1 MNKKTYLNMNGLFL
15 CFFIIL
21 VLTVSAIISL
31 AQEQDNTW
39 AKIYESSTDNVK
51 TYDKAT
57 SIIKASDENYL
68 IAGFTKLNL
77 EKKIISNLAIL
88 KIDTYGN
95 IIWSTKTIEKVGRLI
110 LPGFKAEIIALKNGG
125 YAAVYAQFLIRLDD
139 NGNILWIKK
148 FGTNKTE
155 QSLEF
160 TSIQELDDSGF
171 ITCGSTYSPDEYK
184 TLVMKLNK
192 FGNIIWS
199 NSYFGFIS
207 EYARIR
213 KLDDG
218 GFILGNAIS
227 GLHFPN
233 IIGHVTQ
240 LTKLDAEGNVE
251 WQKLYDPTH
260 GAYSTNRGFSTF
272 CLTKNKEIITTIPDA
287 VGGRYRGCLILKLSP
302 EGDFIWSKLLTH
314 PVANPITIKDIRCLE
329 NGDLILVGEA
339 DQNINPGGGG
349 EVHNL
354 NTFALKMDQNG
365 NIFWLKTL
373 GKSPK
378 MLDRDR
384 NQDEYALSVEVS
396 DRGEILY
403 VGTCSSFS
411 SIPDAY
417 NFIAVKMNLDGEVS
431 NGGYYLRNVDLNDKR
446 RIEITSPSELDVKEF
461 RNESKEI
468 KNMNVYDMTDF
479 DFTQGTFSE
488 KNLPKPELK
497 LALSDRGRTLTS
509 NLPIFV
515 KEDEVDNSE
524 IDSDGD
530 GIVQEWEDMA
540 MDYINPYIEL
550 DEEEDWLIRRNT
562 PHIVLAKMDT
572 NILIPSAVAELGES
586 ALEKY
591 GEFAQ
596 RIIPPLV
603 AELGESALEKYD
615 ELGLITTAT
624 DHVANFVRVHPY
636 PDFYDVPNFNYH
648 STNLPQYII
657 FRYVVTWSFDYGRFG
672 VMGHHGDHERIFMA
686 WKVIDDKTLR
696 LEWVFTSSHRDPNA
710 HHGVWNAWYS
720 VCNKGDVALTNE
732 RTAHSEVMCSNLQFV
747 NNRLL
752 VCASEDK
759 HAIYPSCE
767 VCEDVKLFVD
777 IAGEDCGEGGRFR
790 FDCYNVGE
798 PPDFIDPK
806 VYDLSLDKGKL
817 VEEFPKIDY
826 DIRKFINKL
835 SSRYRIQIET
845 GNEELAGT
853 DAKISIKLFGSE
865 GTSPWY
871 EIYSA
876 PQPPSGITIE
886 HLGTFEKGDTDNIY
900 INSLDLGEVFQ
911 IQIKHDNSGL
921 GPGWYISEIW
931 VEDLETNATW
941 HSRPNTWL
949 DKVLWNDSTDKTFNL
964 E

>member
-1 MNKKTYLNMNGLFL
+1 MNKKTFFNLNGLFL
-15 CFFIIL
+15 FLSIFFIL
-21 VLTVSAIISL
+21 VVSTIVSL
-31 AQEQDNTW
+31 AQIQENTW

-57 SIIKASDENYL
+57 SIIKASDGNYL

-95 IIWSTKTIEKVGRLI
+95 IIWSTKTIEKAGRLI

-155 QSLEF
+155 KSLEF

-199 NSYFGFIS
+199 KSYFGFIS

-227 GLHFPN
+227 GLHFSN

-251 WQKLYDPTH
+251 WEKLYDPTH

-287 VGGRYRGCLILKLSP
+287 VGGRYRDCLILKLSP

-515 KEDEVDNSE
+515 SETEKGSE
-524 IDSDGD
+524 IDLDND
-530 GIVQEWEDMA
+530 GILQEWEDKA
-540 MDYINPYIEL
+540 MEYINPKFDL
-550 DEEEDWLIRRNT
+550 DEDEDWLT
-562 PHIVLAKMDT
+562 YPEH
-572 NILIPSAVAELGES
+572 
-586 ALEKY
+586 
-591 GEFAQ
+591 
-596 RIIPPLV
+596 
-603 AELGESALEKYD
+603 
-615 ELGLITTAT
+615 
-624 DHVANFVRVHPY
+624 HVVNFVRVFPY
-636 PDFYDVPNFNYH
+636 SSEYNR
-648 STNLPQYII
+648 QYLL
-657 FRYVVTWSFDYGRFG
+657 FTYCVTWSRDYGRAGFA
-672 VMGHHGDHERIFMA
+672 GHNGDVERVIMA
-686 WKVIDDKTLR
+686 WKITDPEGKNLQ
-696 LEWVFTSSHRDPNA
+696 LKKVFTSA
-710 HHGVWNAWYS
+710 HGGDNDHSAVWDAWDRS
-720 VCNKGDVALTNE
+720 CFTCGIALWPFDEEMCGKLVFKGKILK
-732 RTAHSEVMCSNLQFV
+732 LQV
-747 NNRLL
+747 
-752 VCASEDK
+752 SEDK
-759 HAIYPSCE
+759 HAIYPTEDCCE
-767 VCEDVKLFVD
+767 AVTLNYVPWNPVSGVLGWFVM
-777 IAGEDCGEGGRFR
+777 EDCGDGITKQFE
-790 FDCYNVGE
+790 CYNAGE
-798 PPDFIDPK
+798 PDTHLIDDLDNPSSWEGLSENKRSALINFFPNEQVWSGNKSHPDKFCGGLGCSEESMK
-806 VYDLSLDKGKL
+806 GLVSLDSPGRIGEKL
-817 VEEFPKIDY
+817 
-826 DIRKFINKL
+826 
-835 SSRYRIQIET
+835 
-845 GNEELAGT
+845 
-853 DAKISIKLFGSE
+853 
-865 GTSPWY
+865 
-871 EIYSA
+871 
-876 PQPPSGITIE
+876 
-886 HLGTFEKGDTDNIY
+886 DNI
-900 INSLDLGEVFQ
+900 
-911 IQIKHDNSGL
+911 
-921 GPGWYISEIW
+921 PSE
-931 VEDLETNATW
+931 LK
-941 HSRPNTWL
+941 
-949 DKVLWNDSTDKTFNL
+949 DKL
-964 E
+964 